1 MEACLAYGSF
11 LTLWYFSTLIP
22 NCNAP
27 TIFKL
32 MPPNNSNRHIPS
44 LRMCCWIT
52 LVSNGLNLHG
62 TLLHS
67 WITIG
72 LVIVDYAKPNRCSD
86 CIVNSLLWGSF
97 WSWMFPFNNSNLM
110 WKAWKSNQH
119 SWVIGFFFTCP
130 SIISLTIHFYHKC
143 ICQNISTDLE
153 TLIWFFHHLLI
164 VIHDLLKHP
173 AYIRLKPPNLKIP
186 STKKSRVGIRTRRWG
201 IYLFF
206 CFPKAN
212 ALDFTCVTM
221 LITRAFN
228 ILN

>member
-11 LTLWYFSTLIP
+11 LTLWYFPTLIP

-72 LVIVDYAKPNRCSD
+72 WVIVDYAKPNRCSD

-130 SIISLTIHFYHKC
+130 SINLTNNSFLSQVHMSKHF
-143 ICQNISTDLE
+143 NWPGDLN
-153 TLIWFFHHLLI
+153 LLF
-164 VIHDLLKHP
+164 
-173 AYIRLKPPNLKIP
+173 PPLVDCDP
-186 STKKSRVGIRTRRWG
+186 
-201 IYLFF
+201 
-206 CFPKAN
+206 
-212 ALDFTCVTM
+212 
-221 LITRAFN
+221 
-228 ILN
+228 